1 MRYGWF
7 QWTIRRPAS
16 MPSVAETGETPD
28 SERLMCRSA
37 RNLDRRLK
45 RSSQR
50 NRAWLHECFALFRSA
65 SVSPMSR
72 GNVQDGRRRPPS
84 RKGNAINALTADDIT
99 HGLYEQ
105 QARQR
110 RKIGAAVAALCTV
123 LVTSGTAR
131 AAVMIYAAWQ
141 IATGSSIAGGRR
153 TADGGRCGRGAR
165 CREDRNRWLA
175 APDGALTH
183 EVRG

>member
-1 MRYGWF
+1 M
-7 QWTIRRPAS
+7 
-16 MPSVAETGETPD
+16 
-28 SERLMCRSA
+28 
-37 RNLDRRLK
+37 
-45 RSSQR
+45 
-50 NRAWLHECFALFRSA
+50 
-65 SVSPMSR
+65 SPMSR

-99 HGLYEQ
+99 RGLYEQ

-131 AAVMIYAAWQ
+131 AAVMIHAAWQ

-153 TADGGRCGRGAR
+153 TTAAVVVALGVVRIGIGG
-165 CREDRNRWLA
+165 WLRR
-175 APDGALTH
+175 T
-183 EVRG
+183 VR